1 MNDGSWILKAI
12 VIVLAA
18 IGLIAALGIAG
29 MAVMHFDMMHGWHA
43 CRDAIRA
50 WR

>member
-1 MNDGSWILKAI
+1 MNDSSWLLKAI
-12 VIVLAA
+12 VIVLAV
-18 IGLIAALGIAG
+18 IGFIAVLGIAG
-29 MAVMHFDMMHGWHA
+29 MAVMHLDMMHGWHI